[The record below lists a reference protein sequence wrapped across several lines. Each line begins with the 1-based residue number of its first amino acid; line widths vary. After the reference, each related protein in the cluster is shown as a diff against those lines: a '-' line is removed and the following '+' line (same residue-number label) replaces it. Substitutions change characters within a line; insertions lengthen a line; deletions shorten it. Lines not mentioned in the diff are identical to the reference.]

1 MTMLTVKQRIGNLH
15 DNINNARSNI
25 VSLSDNINEIKE
37 IYKEINSSKSF
48 LRDVEQLL
56 ATKYN
61 NEIKKILESIFDNK
75 TLTGFHENTETNV
88 VNVSLNLFDKI
99 TKDVDEE
106 FFDINI
112 LEILSSQRIEI
123 DFDSRIIENVSMKST
138 LEFISSIIRQ
148 KIESKEVLNIRL
160 NHNLKRL
167 DKSIKITK
175 KSREINQE
183 SKNKINEQIIA
194 NEIYITKA
202 NNFIK
207 EPQLNIYIQK
217 LEKEIESSMEKMKNY
232 LDSYFGIEFFIQ
244 SKNNRLSESLS
255 SN

>member
-48 LRDVEQLL
+48 LQDVEQLL

-88 VNVSLNLFDKI
+88 VNASLNLFDKI